1 VNELVFPVVGALL
14 VLTLVLPLFALLAK
28 AGLLLL
34 ERDAAGGPLHGFNLR
49 YLLLTGASTLPLAWL
64 VSAALH
70 QAEPGGTV
78 LACLFDHASG
88 FCLEPGGFAATLC
101 TGALACSASS
111 LGSRRRVSFSA
122 TPRARA
128 LLERLEARLAQQ
140 PSLGFLSGRVR
151 VTEEPGFALET
162 QGLLRPRIVI
172 GVRYAEALS
181 EEAVISALGHEA
193 EHVRAFDPLRYL
205 VLELALAMNPLGRK
219 LLAPHAFRWLAA
231 REAHCDREAVLQ
243 GSSPLAL
250 AEAIIHAA
258 RPASPRVVA
267 LGARDTTLLR
277 FRVSLLVAFAEQ
289 RPSRCCHRSHSA
301 FPAVLMLFG
310 LALLLPHETG
320 TAALDALHTGAE
332 HAVLYA
338 WQ

>member
-1 VNELVFPVVGALL
+1 MSELVFPVVGALF
-14 VLTLVLPLFALLAK
+14 VLTLVLPVFALLAK

-88 FCLEPGGFAATLC
+88 ICLEPGGFAAMLC
-101 TGALACSASS
+101 IGALACCARAV
-111 LGSRRRVSFSA
+111 GIRRPAPLST

-128 LLERLEARLAQQ
+128 VLERVEALVAAQSSLAH
-140 PSLGFLSGRVR
+140 LSGRVR

-181 EEAVISALGHEA
+181 PESIAGALGHEA

-243 GSSPLAL
+243 GSPPLAL
-250 AEAIIHAA
+250 AEAIVQAA
-258 RPASPRVVA
+258 RPPSPRVVA
-267 LGARDTTLLR
+267 LGASDTALLR
-277 FRVSLLVAFAEQ
+277 FRVGLLVAFAEQ

-320 TAALDALHTGAE
+320 TAALDALHSSAE

>member
-1 VNELVFPVVGALL
+1 MNELVFPVVGALL

-64 VSAALH
+64 VSSALH

-88 FCLEPGGFAATLC
+88 LCLEPGGFAAMLC
-101 TGALACSASS
+101 VGALVCSARA
-111 LGSRRRVSFSA
+111 LGGRQRAPIST

-128 LLERLEARLAQQ
+128 LLERLEALVAQQ

-162 QGLLRPRIVI
+162 QGLLYPRVVI
-172 GVRYAEALS
+172 GARYAEALS
-181 EEAVISALGHEA
+181 EESVTSALGHEA

-205 VLELALAMNPLGRK
+205 VLELALAMNPVGRK

-243 GSSPLAL
+243 GSPPLAL
-250 AEAIIHAA
+250 AEAIVRAA
-258 RPASPRVVA
+258 RPPSPGVVA

-277 FRVSLLVAFAEQ
+277 LRVSLLVAFTEQ

-301 FPAVLMLFG
+301 FPAVLMLFA

-320 TAALDALHTGAE
+320 TAALDALHTSSE

-338 WQ
+338 WR

>member
-1 VNELVFPVVGALL
+1 VSEIIFPVFGALL
-14 VLTLVLPLFALLAK
+14 VVTLVLPLFALLAK
-28 AGLLLL
+28 AGLVLL

-78 LACLFDHASG
+78 LACLFDHASSI
-88 FCLEPGGFAATLC
+88 CLEPGAFAAMLC
-101 TGALACSASS
+101 IGALACSARAI
-111 LGSRRRVSFSA
+111 GGRRRTSIST

-128 LLERLEARLAQQ
+128 LLARLEALVAEQ
-140 PSLGFLSGRVR
+140 PSLAFLSGRLR
-151 VTEEPGFALET
+151 VTEEPDFAVET

-172 GVRYAEALS
+172 GAGYAEALS
-181 EEAVISALGHEA
+181 AESVTSALGHEA

-205 VLELALAMNPLGRK
+205 VLELALTMNPIGGK

-231 REAHCDREAVLQ
+231 REAHCDREAVIQ
-243 GSSPLAL
+243 GSPPLAL
-250 AEAIIHAA
+250 AQAIVQAA
-258 RPASPRVVA
+258 RPPSPRAVA

-277 FRVSLLVAFAEQ
+277 FRVGLLFAFAEQ
-289 RPSRCCHRSHSA
+289 SPSRCCHRGHSA
-301 FPAVLMLFG
+301 FPAVLMLVG

-320 TAALDALHTGAE
+320 TAALDALHASAE
-332 HAVLYA
+332 HAILYA
-338 WQ
+338 WP